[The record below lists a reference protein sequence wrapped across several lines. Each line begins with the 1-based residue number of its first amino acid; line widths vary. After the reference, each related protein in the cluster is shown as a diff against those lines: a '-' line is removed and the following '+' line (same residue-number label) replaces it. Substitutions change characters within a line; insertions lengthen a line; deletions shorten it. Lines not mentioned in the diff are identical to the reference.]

1 MNLKGAIVKNKEA
14 EISGMRRSKQRE
26 VILEVL
32 RGTKSHPTADWIY
45 HEVRKILPKIS
56 LGTVYR
62 NLKLLKEKGDI
73 LELQYG
79 DGQSRFDGN
88 PENHYHFTCQRC
100 GRVYDVEEP
109 LRKDMELD
117 LSKKLGFIITHHRVE
132 FYGICKDCQTEEVR

>member
-1 MNLKGAIVKNKEA
+1 MKTKKV

-45 HEVRKILPKIS
+45 QEVRRILPKIS

-109 LRKDMELD
+109 LRKDMERD
-117 LSKKLGFIITHHRVE
+117 IAKKLGFLITHHRVE
-132 FYGICKDCQTEEVR
+132 FYGVCRECKEESR